1 MSISERVKAAEA
13 SLLKL
18 RDDLTAAAKQLEE
31 QPEDES
37 VLATVEELTAMHDKQ
52 QKTLTALQN
61 AERALMARALP
72 AGASVVPGSGGS
84 GNNDPP
90 QSPAIIV
97 RRQDP
102 KNAGDVIF
110 KHGVVAI
117 LSHCKRMHPDQVIEM
132 YFKDLPYVKATW
144 DYVRDLQ
151 GRAMQKTAVDP
162 AMTTVTGWAAE
173 LVRTDI
179 QGFMTSLQD
188 VSIAAALAPFTMQ
201 LSFDGFNAI
210 TVPSRNKVAN
220 TATEPAWVGEGGVI
234 PLTRFTL
241 ASSTINRYKLAAI
254 TTMTREIADRS
265 TPSIQGVINDALRE
279 AYAVVL
285 DAALLSTTA
294 AVANVRPAGLRNVAA
309 GAVTS
314 AGAAGGGED
323 AVRADVMSMASGL
336 ATAGVGV
343 KPVLII
349 NNLDALGVSM
359 MTSALSEPIFAA
371 ELASGRL
378 LGMPV
383 IKSAHIAQHIA
394 VMVDAN
400 FLATA
405 FDPPTFDVSDV
416 ATITEANADATPPTQ
431 ADDGAGVVGTAGQVP
446 VGGGIPVAGG
456 GAGAAFVGY
465 QARSLWQTYSLGIRM
480 IAPTSWKLMQTG
492 AVQIKTATTWT
503 A

>member
-13 SLLKL
+13 ALVKVK
-18 RDDLTAAAKQLEE
+18 DDLQAAAKTLEE
-31 QPEDES
+31 SPEDEAA
-37 VLATVEELTAMHDKQ
+37 LTMVEELTALHDKQ
-52 QKTLTALQN
+52 QKTTIAMQK
-61 AERALMARALP
+61 AEQALMARALP
-72 AGASVVPGSGGS
+72 VSGSGGPQPQ
-84 GNNDPP
+84 DP
-90 QSPAIIV
+90 QSPPIIV
-97 RRQDP
+97 RRQEP
-102 KNAGDVIF
+102 QKAGDVMF
-110 KHGVVAI
+110 KHATI
-117 LSHCKRMHPDQVIEM
+117 ALLAHAKHMHPQQVIET

-144 DYVRDLQ
+144 EYVRDLQ
-151 GRAMQKTAVDP
+151 NVAMQKTAVDP
-162 AMTTVTGWAAE
+162 AMTTVSGWAAE

-179 QGFMTSLQD
+179 QGFLQQLTN
-188 VSIAAALAPFTMQ
+188 VSIAAALAPSTMQ

-210 TVPSRNKVAN
+210 TVPRRNKVAN
-220 TATEPAWVGEGGVI
+220 TATEPAWVGEGGAI

-241 ASSTINRYKLAAI
+241 ASATINRYKLAAI

-265 TPSIQGVINDALRE
+265 TPSIQGVITDALRE
-279 AYAVVL
+279 AYAIVL
-285 DAALLSTTA
+285 DTALLSAVA
-294 AVANVRPAGLRNVAA
+294 AVTNVRPAGLRNVAA

-323 AVRADVMSMASGL
+323 AVRADIMALMGGL
-336 ATAGVGV
+336 ATAGLGV
-343 KPVLII
+343 RPVLII

-371 ELASGRL
+371 EIAAGRL
-378 LGMPV
+378 LGMPIIV
-383 IKSAHIAQHIA
+383 SANIAQHVVI
-394 VMVDAN
+394 MVDAA

-416 ATITEANADATPPTQ
+416 ATVVEANADATPPTH

-446 VGGGIPVAGG
+446 LGGGIPVAGG

-480 IAPTSWKLMQTG
+480 IAPTSWMLMQTG
-492 AVQIKTATTWT
+492 AVQVKTATTWT

>member
-18 RDDLTAAAKQLEE
+18 KDDLTAALKTLEE
-31 QPEDES
+31 EPENES
-37 VLATVEELTAMHDKQ
+37 NLAVVEELTTLHDKQ
-52 QKTLTALQN
+52 AKTVDTLKN
-61 AERALMARALP
+61 AERTLMARAQP
-72 AGASVVPGSGGS
+72 AGTSVIPQSSGTGHT
-84 GNNDPP
+84 DPP
-90 QSPAIIV
+90 QSPAIVV
-97 RRQDP
+97 RRQEP
-102 KNAGDVIF
+102 KQAGDVIF

-117 LSHCKRMHPDQVIEM
+117 LAHCKRMDPQAVIEM
-132 YFKDLPYVKATW
+132 YFRDQPYVKATW
-144 DYVRDLQ
+144 DYVRSL
-151 GRAMQKTAVDP
+151 RNIEKTAVDP
-162 AMTTVTGWAAE
+162 AMTTVAGWAAE
-173 LVRTDI
+173 LVRTDV
-179 QGFMTSLQD
+179 QGFMTALQD
-188 VSIAAALAPFTMQ
+188 VSIAAALAPLTMQ
-201 LSFDGFNAI
+201 LSFDGFNSI
-210 TVPSRNKVAN
+210 TVPRRNKVSN

-234 PLTRFTL
+234 PLTQFTL
-241 ASSTINRYKLAAI
+241 ASATINRYKLAAI
-254 TTMTREIADRS
+254 TTATREIADRS
-265 TPSIQGVINDALRE
+265 TPSIQTVINDALRE
-279 AYAVVL
+279 AYATVL

-294 AVANVRPAGLRNVAA
+294 AVTNVRPAGLRNVAA

-323 AVRADVMSMASGL
+323 AVRADVMAMASGL

-371 ELASGRL
+371 QLDAGRL

-383 IKSAHIAQHIA
+383 IVSAHIAQHVA

-400 FLATA
+400 YVATA

-416 ATITEANADATPPTQ
+416 ATVTEANADATPPTQ
-431 ADDGAGVVGTAGQVP
+431 ADNGSGVVGTAGQVP
-446 VGGGIPVAGG
+446 VGGGIPVSGA

-480 IAPTSWKLMQTG
+480 IAPTSWSLMQSG
-492 AVQIKTATTWT
+492 AVQVKTATTWT
-503 A
+503 T

>member
-18 RDDLTAAAKQLEE
+18 KDDLTAAAKQLEE
-31 QPEDES
+31 SPEDEA
-37 VLATVEELTAMHDKQ
+37 VLATVEELTALHDKQ
-52 QKTLTALQN
+52 SKTLTALQN

-72 AGASVVPGSGGS
+72 AGTPVIPQSSGTGHT
-84 GNNDPP
+84 DPP

-97 RRQDP
+97 RRQEP

-110 KHGVVAI
+110 KHGVIAI
-117 LSHCKRMHPDQVIEM
+117 LAHCKRMDPQQVIEM
-132 YFKDLPYVKATW
+132 YYRDLPYVKATW

-151 GRAMQKTAVDP
+151 NQVQKTAVDP

-179 QGFMTSLQD
+179 QGFMTALQD

-210 TVPSRNKVAN
+210 TVPSRNKVAS

-254 TTMTREIADRS
+254 TTMTREIAERS

-279 AYAVVL
+279 AYATVL
-285 DAALLSTTA
+285 DAALLSAAA
-294 AVANVRPAGLRNVAA
+294 AVTNVRPAGLRNVAA

-323 AVRADVMSMASGL
+323 AVRTDVMSMATGL

-383 IKSAHIAQHIA
+383 IKSAHIAQHVA

-400 FLATA
+400 YLATA

-416 ATITEANADATPPTQ
+416 ATVTEANADATPPTQ

-492 AVQIKTATTWT
+492 AVQVKTATTWT